1 MKDLRERN
9 WRQEIFGDNKLG
21 KGVSTVKI
29 LERNIDGVRP
39 ESRDICLRQLT
50 IRGIVFSFDRIL
62 RLGKL

>member
-39 ESRDICLRQLT
+39 ES
-50 IRGIVFSFDRIL
+50 
-62 RLGKL
+62 